1 MRFISCVLC
10 LFAVALCARAQDT
23 GAAKRRLTQDTTP
36 LQFNVTFGSVSEIS
50 ADQAEQIQNAL
61 TASLTAPEA
70 SEVYVSSNTI
80 VQDNQLTVIILVY
93 PSSDADAATLQSE
106 LEALGTGS
114 TFENNLRAADLDVS
128 SITVNSVKP
137 QAANQGVQRS
147 PVTGSSLAGVL
158 VVIAVGVIL
167 VGVAAVFGV
176 RSLLQIRDLQAKAKA
191 GYSTV
196 ELSDPHQTMEA
207 GMLPADS
214 SPRHSPMA
222 GSPTRGPRAGSP
234 TRGAR
239 EDKQH

>member
-1 MRFISCVLC
+1 MFQIRDSAVLN
-10 LFAVALCARAQDT
+10 VDT
-23 GAAKRRLTQDTTP
+23 LSAPLTNLSWFLRILAGAAKRRLTQDTTP

-80 VQDNQLTVIILVY
+80 VQDDQLTVIILVY

-114 TFENNLRAADLDVS
+114 IFENNLRAADLDVS

-147 PVTGSSLAGVL
+147 PVTGSSLAG
-158 VVIAVGVIL
+158 
-167 VGVAAVFGV
+167 
-176 RSLLQIRDLQAKAKA
+176 
-191 GYSTV
+191 
-196 ELSDPHQTMEA
+196 EA
-207 GMLPADS
+207 IHLN
-214 SPRHSPMA
+214 
-222 GSPTRGPRAGSP
+222 
-234 TRGAR
+234 
-239 EDKQH
+239 

>member
-1 MRFISCVLC
+1 MLTPCQQPLTNLSWFLRIL
-10 LFAVALCARAQDT
+10 A

-80 VQDNQLTVIILVY
+80 VQDDQLTVIILVY

-147 PVTGSSLAGVL
+147 PVTGSSLAGEAIHLNHLCAYKGGESVAYMESQFSL
-158 VVIAVGVIL
+158 KFIL
-167 VGVAAVFGV
+167 VC
-176 RSLLQIRDLQAKAKA
+176 
-191 GYSTV
+191 
-196 ELSDPHQTMEA
+196 
-207 GMLPADS
+207 
-214 SPRHSPMA
+214 
-222 GSPTRGPRAGSP
+222 RGPCCHCCRCHTCWGSSSVWCEKP
-234 TRGAR
+234 SS
-239 EDKQH
+239 DKRSSGQSQSRV